1 MSENLK
7 RELLKEDFPKSVEE
21 INTFFLNFKNDEFF
35 QNIIK
40 PENFVD
46 NIFTTICFY
55 NKISY
60 LSRNFELFNR
70 LVDNNIT
77 EEETEDFRLIF
88 GKSSQFI
95 ELNNNL
101 LAAGKAIQDHFIKN
115 IEEISFSEK
124 TKDIQ
129 PYFEKKPN
137 ILSFCFSLAM
147 PDQETSEV
155 FSTFKQLYQSEFLRK
170 NIKEDEL
177 FSYLAFVYSINEIIK
192 ATTFVLQ
199 KMLIKKI

>member
-21 INTFFLNFKNDEFF
+21 INTFFLSFKNEEIL
-35 QNIIK
+35 QKILNK
-40 PENFVD
+40 ENFAD
-46 NIFTTICFY
+46 NVFTTICFY

-60 LSRNFELFNR
+60 ISRNFELFNR
-70 LVDNNIT
+70 LANDNTTID
-77 EEETEDFRLIF
+77 DFQSIF
-88 GKSSQFI
+88 GKSSQYM

-115 IEEISFSEK
+115 LEEIGFSEK

-129 PYFEKKPN
+129 LYFEKKPN

-155 FSTFKQLYQSEFLRK
+155 FSTFKQLYQSEFLHK
-170 NIKEDEL
+170 NIEEDEL